1 MVFTKVECPSVA
13 LGPRPTCGRA
23 PKRSS
28 SAPGRQNSFILHCF
42 MFLAFIRY
50 FSLKLVSSD
59 IFPPF
64 LCDALEFWMI
74 KVDVLVFFKD
84 LGVWIETYNLFCYI
98 YGEKINCILDTNYD
112 QRRVRNGNFIFK
124 KTSTTYFGFVFF
136 FFVKFQII

>member
-1 MVFTKVECPSVA
+1 
-13 LGPRPTCGRA
+13 
-23 PKRSS
+23 
-28 SAPGRQNSFILHCF
+28 

-59 IFPPF
+59 ISPPF
-64 LCDALEFWMI
+64 LCDDLEFWMI

-136 FFVKFQII
+136 FLSNFKLSSVQFPIFLYIFPTLIPLNLKRDILKTCISKKFTTFS